1 VPREQLAEACV
12 APATCRDLVEVLS
25 YFALPVRVMQTP
37 QALERVTYELCEDV
51 RRENVRYVE
60 IRFAPA
66 LHRERGMSLPDIIAA
81 VVRGWDAGRRTFGL
95 TGGIILCGLRNLSP
109 EATMEVA
116 QAGVPFL
123 GNGVI
128 AFDLAGDEA
137 HFPVLV
143 HREPLLWARSAGYGM
158 TVHAGE
164 AAGAQSVRD
173 AVEVI
178 GVSRVGHGLRAEED
192 PSLLPVLRD
201 RHITLEMCPTSNI
214 HIKAIPNVASHPLAR
229 YYRFGIPVSINSDNM
244 TVSSTS
250 VQHELQLTHEYLG
263 LSVQDLA
270 RITLIAV
277 AAGFADAG
285 ERQAVRQEYQ
295 NEMSELGIL

>member
-1 VPREQLAEACV
+1 
-12 APATCRDLVEVLS
+12 
-25 YFALPVRVMQTP
+25 
-37 QALERVTYELCEDV
+37 
-51 RRENVRYVE
+51 
-60 IRFAPA
+60 
-66 LHRERGMSLPDIIAA
+66 
-81 VVRGWDAGRRTFGL
+81 
-95 TGGIILCGLRNLSP
+95 
-109 EATMEVA
+109 MEVA

-244 TVSSTS
+244 TVSNTS

-270 RITLIAV
+270 RITLMAV